1 MADDPV
7 VYWAGQQIPL
17 ILTDTCIAGDAIG
30 LNSSG
35 NWVRADADVAAPIRA
50 EFFALQRGNVS
61 GDEIKVAKQVV
72 LYDKDAPYVKG
83 ALQFLSGTAGKHTE
97 TNPIAA
103 GDLVQCLGKALSTE
117 YVHLDAELPH
127 LTVPFSLVSTL
138 PATAAN
144 YGNIFVADRN
154 WRIIGAR
161 EAHTVAGS
169 DAGAVTLTLEKL
181 TDTQALDAGV
191 TMLAGTFNL
200 KATADTEQAVGPT
213 ATVANA
219 RLKPGDRVALK
230 DAGVLTVVAGVSGS
244 ATFVEDL

>member
-1 MADDPV
+1 V
-7 VYWAGQQIPL
+7 VSEVSEMIE
-17 ILTDTCIAGDAIG
+17 IVLTDTCIPGDAIG

-35 NWVRADADVAAPIRA
+35 AWVKADSDATAPIRA
-50 EFFALQRGNVS
+50 EFFAVNRCNTS
-61 GDEIKVAKQVV
+61 GDKIKVAKKVV
-72 LYDKDAPYVKG
+72 FYDSDAPYTQG

-103 GDLVQCLGKALSTE
+103 GDLVQCLGKAVSTDT
-117 YVHLDAELPH
+117 VFLDSELAH
-127 LTVPFSLVSTL
+127 LTIPFSLVSTL

-154 WRIIGAR
+154 WRLIGAR
-161 EAHTVAGS
+161 ECHTVAGS

-191 TMLAGTFNL
+191 TMLASTFNL
-200 KATADTEQAVGPT
+200 KGTADTEQAVGPS

-230 DAGVLTVVAGVSGS
+230 DAGVLTVVAGISGS